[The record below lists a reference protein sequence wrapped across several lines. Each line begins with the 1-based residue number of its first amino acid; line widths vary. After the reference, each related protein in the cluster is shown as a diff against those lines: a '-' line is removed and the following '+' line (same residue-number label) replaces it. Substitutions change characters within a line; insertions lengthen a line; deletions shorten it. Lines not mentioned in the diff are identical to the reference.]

1 MSAVSKR
8 LEQAGLVLPAVA
20 APVAAY
26 TPAIGL
32 ETEGGLL
39 VRTSGQIPVKE
50 GELVATGLVGAEVSP
65 QEAYS
70 AAQVCALN
78 ALAAAAQVAGGVDR
92 LERVLKVTVFVASAP
107 TFTGQASVAN
117 GASDTFRSVFVLFT
131 GFCAHAC
138 RSARRPIHN
147 AGENRRSRNHAKLH

>member
-8 LEQAGLVLPAVA
+8 LEEAGLVLPAVA

-39 VRTSGQIPVKE
+39 VRTSGQIPVKD

-70 AAQVCALN
+70 AAQVCALY
-78 ALAAAAQVAGGVDR
+78 ALAAGAQVAGGVDR
-92 LERVLKVTVFVASAP
+92 LERVL
-107 TFTGQASVAN
+107 
-117 GASDTFRSVFVLFT
+117 
-131 GFCAHAC
+131 
-138 RSARRPIHN
+138 
-147 AGENRRSRNHAKLH
+147 

>member
-26 TPAIGL
+26 TPAIGV

-39 VRTSGQIPVKE
+39 VRTSGQIPVKD

-78 ALAAAAQVAGGVDR
+78 ALAAGAQVAGGIDR
-92 LERVLKVTVFVASAP
+92 LERVLKVTVFVASIP

-117 GASDTFRSVFVLFT
+117 GASDIFGKLFDQP
-131 GFCAHAC
+131 HI
-138 RSARRPIHN
+138 RSAVGVASLPLGAPCEVEVEFLARV
-147 AGENRRSRNHAKLH
+147 